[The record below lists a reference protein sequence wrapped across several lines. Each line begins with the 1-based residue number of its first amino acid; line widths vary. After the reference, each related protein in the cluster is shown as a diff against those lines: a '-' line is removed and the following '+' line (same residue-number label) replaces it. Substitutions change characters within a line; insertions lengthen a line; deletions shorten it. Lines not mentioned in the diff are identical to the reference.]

1 MTMLWLFFIILIL
14 VSIAV
19 VLLPFLRGDA
29 KEAPERVDYDIV
41 VYRSQLA
48 EIDQEIETGLLT
60 PDQADAAR
68 AEVHRRM
75 LAAEDAELATP
86 SARIADRRYRLAAV
100 IAFAVILPV
109 GATALYGVLGSP
121 NLPGKPYGWRVT
133 HDPEFVT
140 ASTAD
145 KLASLLQE
153 SPSAAGYKRLG
164 EMYFDARDYDKAADA
179 DRHAIALGATDSATW
194 SELGESIVMA
204 NGGAVLPEAMM
215 AFTNALGADPR
226 DPRARFYIGLA
237 ESQIGNLKQAVGI
250 WRDLEKDGDPN
261 ASWRQLVDAH
271 IAAVAKQGG
280 FDVQSVPPQPPSVQ
294 ALNVALKAMTNAERI
309 QSSVG
314 GQQAQAAPQIP
325 PGARSDDQ
333 DTSIPA
339 MVERFAVRM
348 QSNPNDVAG
357 WQRLAHFY
365 VVLGEHDKARDAAK
379 HAVRLKP
386 DDVGVLLSLAEAQRA
401 AAAPGDEVPADYAT
415 TMRKV
420 LQHDPANVQALY
432 SVGLAEE
439 KAGHRDQAQSLWR
452 KALKLA
458 AADDPLALKIHGKLD
473 GISGAH

>member
-1 MTMLWLFFIILIL
+1 MTMLWLVFIILIL

-19 VLLPFLRGDA
+19 VLLPFLRNDA
-29 KEAPERVDYDIV
+29 SEATERVDYDIV

-48 EIDQEIETGLLT
+48 EIDQEIESGLLT

-75 LAAEDAELATP
+75 LAAEDAELVMP
-86 SARIADRRYRLAAV
+86 SVRVADRRYRLAAV
-100 IAFAVILPV
+100 IGFAVILPV
-109 GATALYGVLGSP
+109 GAAALYGVLGSP
-121 NLPGKPYGWRVT
+121 NLPGKPYAWRVT

-140 ASTAD
+140 ASSAD
-145 KLASLLQE
+145 KLATLLQE
-153 SPSAAGYKRLG
+153 SPTAAGYKQLAA
-164 EMYFDARDYDKAADA
+164 MYFNARDYDKAADA

-194 SELGESIVMA
+194 SELGESVVMA
-204 NGGAVLPEAMM
+204 NGGAVVPEAMM
-215 AFTNALGADPR
+215 AFANALGADPR
-226 DPRARFYIGLA
+226 DPRARFYVGLA

-280 FDVQSVPPQPPSVQ
+280 FDVQSVPPQAPSVQ
-294 ALNVALKAMTNAERI
+294 ALKMGLKAMTTAEHTE
-309 QSSVG
+309 SSMG
-314 GQQAQAAPQIP
+314 GQQAQAAPQTQP
-325 PGARSDDQ
+325 SARSDDH

-339 MVERFAVRM
+339 MVERFAARM

-365 VVLGEHDKARDAAK
+365 VVLGEHAKARAAAE
-379 HAVRLKP
+379 HALRLKP
-386 DDVGVLLSLAEAQRA
+386 GDVGVLLSVAETQRA
-401 AAAPGDEVPADYAT
+401 SAAPGDEIPADYAS
-415 TMRKV
+415 TMRQV
-420 LQHDPANVQALY
+420 LRHDPANVQALY

-439 KAGHRDQAQSLWR
+439 KAGRREQARLLWS

-458 AADDPLALKIHGKLD
+458 AANDPLALKIHGKLD
-473 GISGAH
+473 GMSAAH